1 MADTGAVAD
10 PLSLLIQDMHLRL
23 FQRDVQPDILAH
35 GGSPR
40 MPLPYQLQ
48 VLPDL
53 GTGESRCPLTHSFAW
68 RECGCCSGGA
78 RAITPCRV
86 IRDRQIQAEFEIV
99 FFRNLF
105 SLDDDI
111 GLDIEAVREALAEG
125 TGILTMEAPW
135 KTASIVSPFAGGR

>member
-1 MADTGAVAD
+1 
-10 PLSLLIQDMHLRL
+10 
-23 FQRDVQPDILAH
+23 
-35 GGSPR
+35 

-53 GTGESRCPLTHSFAW
+53 GTGESRRPLTHSFAW
-68 RECGCCSGGA
+68 RECGGCSSGG